1 MKVYSYSEKNF
12 KKSEKTFQKGVD
24 NHKRV
29 CYYVQARSRAQHL
42 RERRTLKTIQKQE
55 TQTTVNNLSLAPK
68 GV

>member
-1 MKVYSYSEKNF
+1 MFVKTKKFKKIEKNF
-12 KKSEKTFQKGVD
+12 KKGVD
-24 NHKRV
+24 NLKGL

-42 RERRTLKTIQKQE
+42 REHRTLKTIQKQE